1 MLLITIT
8 GSCLLG
14 CNGEQQECIKYGSME
29 KSSMKQALDMV
40 HYCKNDKSVKNHAVV
55 AIIDTK
61 YDLPEIENG
70 DLWVNTKEI
79 PNNGIDDD
87 GLEIMPITVLGDDG
101 EGTASSIIKA
111 IQYAEINEAD
121 ICNLSIATY
130 EDNKELQK
138 VIYQSDMLFIVAA
151 GNMGEEL
158 EIVKIS

>member
-29 KSSMKQALDMV
+29 KSSMEQALDMV
-40 HYCKNDKSVKNHAVV
+40 HYCKNDKSVKNNAVV

-61 YDLPEIENG
+61 YDLSEIKDG

-87 GLEIMPITVLGDDG
+87 G
-101 EGTASSIIKA
+101 EGTTSSIIKA
-111 IQYAEINEAD
+111 IKYAEKNGAD
-121 ICNLSIATY
+121 I
-130 EDNKELQK
+130 K
-138 VIYQSDMLFIVAA
+138 VPPFTIFININPSQLIFLHFFAFFYHKVFYYFIVSYFFIKFFL
-151 GNMGEEL
+151 GFCTRL
-158 EIVKIS
+158 YCKP